1 MLKLDYKSYDND
13 NSVEG
18 MLFHTVEKIDTI
30 SFSYDGGRLTV
41 TINGKTVYHTV
52 NAGSDCNVDIEVQ

>member
-13 NSVEG
+13 ESIEG
-18 MLFHTVEKIDTI
+18 MMFHTVEKIETI

-41 TINGKTVYHTV
+41 TINGKGAYYTD
-52 NAGSDCNVDIEVQ
+52 NAGTDCNVDIEVQ